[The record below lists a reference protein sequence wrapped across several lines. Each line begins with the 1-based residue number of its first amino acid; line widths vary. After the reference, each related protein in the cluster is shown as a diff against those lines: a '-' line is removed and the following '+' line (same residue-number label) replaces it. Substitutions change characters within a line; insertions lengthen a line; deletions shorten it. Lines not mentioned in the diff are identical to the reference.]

1 LKKEEKRSSISSS
14 RAEVRTHCP
23 LRLCLLTDRN
33 SFLVIILLNFL
44 ASWQRI
50 SFQIEVSPTL
60 FLHIPYTPY
69 THRTHRTYTLRTYT
83 VRAQEEQWDSRAE
96 AKNDIRDRL
105 ANLSVLPGISA
116 KGQANGQ
123 VRTVYVRSYVR
134 MFFTSIRRI
143 MKCFVHYSHS
153 FHCLLLFS
161 LSFSV
166 LRNIYLLFVYFLFI
180 MCFFHSL
187 IYLLILHLFSLLL

>member
-1 LKKEEKRSSISSS
+1 LYTQIEANVPLRTYIRSALCPHYRTTSFHHIPYLLKFSPTNIKQHSVGGEAGQLEYSLKKEEKRSSISSS

-69 THRTHRTYTLRTYT
+69 THRTHRT
-83 VRAQEEQWDSRAE
+83 
-96 AKNDIRDRL
+96 
-105 ANLSVLPGISA
+105 
-116 KGQANGQ
+116 
-123 VRTVYVRSYVR
+123 
-134 MFFTSIRRI
+134 
-143 MKCFVHYSHS
+143 
-153 FHCLLLFS
+153 
-161 LSFSV
+161 
-166 LRNIYLLFVYFLFI
+166 
-180 MCFFHSL
+180 
-187 IYLLILHLFSLLL
+187 